1 MFTWDKNVSN
11 MFLSLIPSISLH
23 MIKKVRYK
31 TLAKGYNR
39 MKVRIKFA
47 KYGAMKFIGHL
58 DMMRFFQKAVRRAG
72 IDVKYSEG
80 FSPHQIMSFAAPLGV
95 GIESR
100 GEYMDLEVLSMSAP
114 EDMKDAL
121 NRVMVEGVEVLAVNV
136 LPDQTKNAMASVAAA
151 SYQIHLKEGNFGLPD
166 LAAGVASFY
175 AQKQIPY
182 IKETKKSVIET
193 DLKPGIYDLQAGEA
207 QVLADSMSA
216 AAAMTVAGPVGNRM
230 TAPCI
235 RMLGGASSGG
245 NIKPTVVF
253 EKFCAFAGCDIPLSA
268 IQVTRLET
276 YANLAKDGEP
286 RQLVPLLLQ
295 N

>member
-95 GIESR
+95 GIESL

-121 NRVMVEGVEVLAVNV
+121 NRVMVEGVEVLAVNI
-136 LPDQTKNAMASVAAA
+136 LPDQAKNAMASVAAA

-235 RMLGGASSGG
+235 RMLVDASSGG

-276 YANLAKDGEP
+276 YTNLAKDGEP

>member
-1 MFTWDKNVSN
+1 
-11 MFLSLIPSISLH
+11 
-23 MIKKVRYK
+23 
-31 TLAKGYNR
+31 

-58 DMMRFFQKAVRRAG
+58 DMMRFFQKAVRRAE

-151 SYQIHLKEGNFGLPD
+151 SYCLQMKEGGFPVDDLPEKIRQ
-166 LAAGVASFY
+166 FY
-175 AQKQIPY
+175 
-182 IKETKKSVIET
+182 
-193 DLKPGIYDLQAGEA
+193 G
-207 QVLADSMSA
+207 
-216 AAAMTVAGPVGNRM
+216 
-230 TAPCI
+230 
-235 RMLGGASSGG
+235 
-245 NIKPTVVF
+245 
-253 EKFCAFAGCDIPLSA
+253 
-268 IQVTRLET
+268 
-276 YANLAKDGEP
+276 
-286 RQLVPLLLQ
+286 
-295 N
+295 